1 MREYGSEHPAIVL
14 PDGYFES
21 LGELGREI
29 MYLRSGRESLM
40 MAGFAVKKCLSGL
53 NGLKGSDENTP
64 SNSSNSSNPIIL
76 FPTYCC
82 WSMSAPFEKVG
93 YRVVYYRLNADLTV
107 DLDYLKELIGRVKA
121 DAILTMNYYGSANTD
136 DAVRLA
142 KENGLVVIED
152 FSHCTFSIKQ
162 IFNPEVD
169 IYVSSIRKSV
179 GVCDGS
185 IILSKEKMPEQ
196 YIQEEVKDFAN
207 KRFVAQTD
215 KRHYTWSKDQE
226 KKQAFLGTIRECEG
240 IIDEFTAA
248 LPISE
253 RAKKM
258 LAQVNGEE
266 IAYARRENMRHLWA
280 RLNGNVRMV
289 PGLERSFE
297 KEGSS
302 PFSLPI
308 LVENRDEVQGKLAR
322 KGVYTQ
328 WLWPLCDEAMA
339 ICPVS
344 KEMNEKMLSVPIDQR
359 FSWDDIEEIANI
371 IIEVV
376 SSK

>member
-29 MYLRSGRESLM
+29 MYLRSGREALLM
-40 MAGFAVKKCLSGL
+40 AAIAVKE
-53 NGLKGSDENTP
+53 GSSFDSAQE
-64 SNSSNSSNPIIL
+64 SVIL
-76 FPTYCC
+76 FPAYCC

-93 YRVVYYRLNADLTV
+93 YKVVYYRLNEDLTV
-107 DLDYLKELIGRVKA
+107 DLDYLAELIGRVKA

-142 KENGLVVIED
+142 KQNGLVVIED
-152 FSHCTFSIKQ
+152 FSHCTFSLKQ

-196 YIQEEVKDFAN
+196 YIQEEEKDFAD

-226 KKQAFLGTIRECEG
+226 KKQEFLGTIRECEG
-240 IIDEFTAA
+240 IIDEFTAVR
-248 LPISE
+248 PISE
-253 RAKKM
+253 RSKKM

-266 IAYARRENMRHLWA
+266 IAYARRENMRHLWTI
-280 RLNGNVRMV
+280 LNGMVRMV
-289 PGLERSFE
+289 PGLDRCFD
-297 KEGSS
+297 GA

-308 LVENRDEVQGKLAR
+308 LVDNRDDLQGKLAKR
-322 KGVYTQ
+322 GVYTQ

-344 KEMNEKMLSVPIDQR
+344 KNMNEKMLSVPIDQR
-359 FSWDDIEEIANI
+359 FSWDDIEDIANI

-376 SSK
+376 NA

>member
-1 MREYGSEHPAIVL
+1 MREYGSEHPTIVL
-14 PDGYFES
+14 PDGYFNS
-21 LGELGREI
+21 LSDLGREI
-29 MYLRSGRESLM
+29 MYLRSGREALM
-40 MAGFAVKKCLSGL
+40 MAALAVM
-53 NGLKGSDENTP
+53 KGSFFDSAQEP
-64 SNSSNSSNPIIL
+64 VIL
-76 FPTYCC
+76 FPAYCC

-93 YRVVYYRLNADLTV
+93 YRVVYYRLNEDLTV
-107 DLDYLKELIGRVKA
+107 DTDYLKELMGRVKA
-121 DAILTMNYYGSANTD
+121 DAILTMNYYGSAKTD

-152 FSHCTFSIKQ
+152 FSHCTFSLKQ
-162 IFNPEVD
+162 IFNPAVD

-196 YIQEEVKDFAN
+196 YIQEEVKDFAD

-215 KRHYTWSKDQE
+215 KKYYTWSKDQE
-226 KKQAFLGTIRECEG
+226 KKQEFLGTIRECEG
-240 IIDEFTAA
+240 IIDEFTAVR
-248 LPISE
+248 PISE
-253 RAKKM
+253 RAKQM

-266 IAYARRENMRHLWA
+266 VAYARRENMKHLWD
-280 RLNGNVRMV
+280 RLNGYVRMV

-297 KEGSS
+297 KDGSS

-322 KGVYTQ
+322 RGVYTQ

-359 FSWDDIEEIANI
+359 FSWDDIEDIADI
-371 IIEVV
+371 IIDII
-376 SSK
+376 KD

>member
-21 LGELGREI
+21 LSDLEREI
-29 MYLRSGRESLM
+29 MYLRSGREALLMAALAVRGERLEVREAYASENVSNPVSL
-40 MAGFAVKKCLSGL
+40 
-53 NGLKGSDENTP
+53 TP
-64 SNSSNSSNPIIL
+64 NPIIL
-76 FPTYCC
+76 FPAYCC
-82 WSMSAPFEKVG
+82 WSMSAPFEKTG
-93 YRVVYYRLNADLTV
+93 YKVVYYRLNEDLTV
-107 DLDYLKELIGRVKA
+107 DLDYLKELMSRVKA
-121 DAILTMNYYGSANTD
+121 DAILTMNYYGSAKTD

-152 FSHCTFSIKQ
+152 FSHCTFSLKQ

-196 YIQEEVKDFAN
+196 YIQEEVKDFAD

-226 KKQAFLGTIRECEG
+226 KKQEFLGTIRECEG
-240 IIDEFTAA
+240 IIDEFTAVR
-248 LPISE
+248 PISE

-266 IAYARRENMRHLWA
+266 IAYARRENMKHLWD
-280 RLNGNVRMV
+280 RLNGYVRMV

-297 KEGSS
+297 KDGSS

-322 KGVYTQ
+322 RGVYTQ

-339 ICPVS
+339 VCPVS

-359 FSWDDIEEIANI
+359 FSWDDIEDIANI

-376 SSK
+376 SKVS

>member
-14 PDGYFES
+14 PDGYFKS
-21 LGELGREI
+21 LSDLEREI
-29 MYLRSGRESLM
+29 MYLRSGREALL
-40 MAGFAVKKCLSGL
+40 MAGIAACNKKE
-53 NGLKGSDENTP
+53 K
-64 SNSSNSSNPIIL
+64 IIL
-76 FPTYCC
+76 FPAYCC

-93 YRVVYYRLNADLTV
+93 YKVVYYRLNEDLTV
-107 DLDYLKELIGRVKA
+107 DLDYLKMLLGRVKA
-121 DAILTMNYYGSANTD
+121 DAILTMNYYGSAKTD

-152 FSHCTFSIKQ
+152 FSHCTFSLKQ
-162 IFNPEVD
+162 IFHREVD

-196 YIQEEVKDFAN
+196 YIQEEVKDFAD

-215 KRHYTWSKDQE
+215 KRLYTWSKDQE
-226 KKQAFLGTIRECEG
+226 KKQEFLGTIRECEG
-240 IIDEFTAA
+240 IIDEFTAVR
-248 LPISE
+248 PISE

-266 IAYARRENMRHLWA
+266 IAFARRENMQHLWR
-280 RLNGNVRMV
+280 RLHELEVQNGSEKFRMV

-308 LVENRDEVQGKLAR
+308 LVEKRDEVQGKLAR
-322 KGVYTQ
+322 RGVYTQ

-359 FSWDDIEEIANI
+359 FSWDDIEDIANI